1 MINTRQVTQVCIH
14 VFNTV
19 TLQIQGTPTI
29 RIFHPK
35 TIPDRLDSAFYGFNL
50 PVKNYKEYFLDTI
63 LPPFNLDVVTGKGMD
78 LINLVSQLEIIQ
90 NISDILVK
98 VPNQTKEHLS
108 EFFKSCP
115 FTANHAALIF
125 EPERKGSFLT

>member
-1 MINTRQVTQVCIH
+1 M
-14 VFNTV
+14 
-19 TLQIQGTPTI
+19 
-29 RIFHPK
+29 
-35 TIPDRLDSAFYGFNL
+35 
-50 PVKNYKEYFLDTI
+50 KNDKEYFLDTI

-125 EPERKGSFLT
+125 EPERKGSFLTWTSIMMFFQFSLLTFMIYSKKMEAC